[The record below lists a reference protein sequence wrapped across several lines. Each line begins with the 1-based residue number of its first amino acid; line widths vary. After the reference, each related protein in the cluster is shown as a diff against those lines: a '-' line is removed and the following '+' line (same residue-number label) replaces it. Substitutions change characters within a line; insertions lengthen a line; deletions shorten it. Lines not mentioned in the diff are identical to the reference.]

1 MLDYGLIH
9 TWYSHTT
16 HNSNVQWIFISFV
29 WLYMFKCD
37 MCMLNYLLI
46 KPKIFFSVLF
56 VFGSEYN
63 DPCPYKF
70 FSKSQIFFVEK
81 LSVWQ
86 FHDSTHEW
94 MHPIQ
99 VKSWNEEISISSQNQ
114 AKSFVTQPQVLH
126 ESDMTCEISLVH
138 LHISQLH
145 SQVAHESLTRE
156 MRKKTVLKCSKCQ
169 FFKNCLF
176 TLHDF
181 LSQNYQNF
189 SKLN

>member
-9 TWYSHTT
+9 TWYSHTK

-46 KPKIFFSVLF
+46 KLKIFFSVLF
-56 VFGSEYN
+56 VFEVNTITLVLKSFSQKA
-63 DPCPYKF
+63 KF
-70 FSKSQIFFVEK
+70 FLLKNLVFGNFATQ
-81 LSVWQ
+81 LA
-86 FHDSTHEW
+86 
-94 MHPIQ
+94 
-99 VKSWNEEISISSQNQ
+99 SWNEEISISSQNQ
-114 AKSFVTQPQVLH
+114 AKSFVTQQQVLH